1 MKRWY
6 VVRINPETKERIPF
20 PVSYSDKKYAE
31 DFANAFNYCWKHPGT
46 GLVFKLE
53 VESRE
58 V

>member
-1 MKRWY
+1 MTLDTGY
-6 VVRINPETKERIPF
+6 PETKERIPF

-31 DFANAFNYCWKHPGT
+31 DFAKAFDDYCWKHPGT
-46 GLVFKLE
+46 GLVYKLE